1 VSGPRGS
8 GSTRP
13 LTAIRVA
20 SDHVELWLPAAL
32 ATMSAVGWL
41 PFVLAV
47 VPLPSDGD
55 LAFFASSIVL
65 SPSYPLNVVLP
76 GGALICAV
84 LSATVL
90 SATGEAVLLRAIN
103 RLRGL
108 APSDRSIDD
117 EAARVWLIRI
127 VAALPALAVAVA
139 ILAMIR
145 TVALGEYQSPDL
157 GRGPLLVRI
166 ALDVWPLFVLEFAAI
181 AIGQAFAARAVRAS
195 TRAGRVSIRR
205 ALAVGFRGLLRHP
218 LRRIAVAIGI
228 DFVLA
233 IWLILTWGLLRILW
247 IPIGR
252 QAESGA
258 LLAPASVA
266 LLVGFVAIWLC
277 LVAGAGML
285 HAWSSTWWSLEVDAP
300 EMGTRSEG
308 GGDRWT

>member
-1 VSGPRGS
+1 MSGARGS
-8 GSTRP
+8 RRAQP
-13 LTAIRVA
+13 LSAIRVA
-20 SDHVELWLPAAL
+20 SDHAELWLPAAL
-32 ATMSAVGWL
+32 AAMSAAGWL

-108 APSDRSIDD
+108 APSDRSIDH
-117 EAARVWLIRI
+117 EAARVWLIRL

-145 TVALGEYQSPDL
+145 SVAPGEYQSPDL

-166 ALDVWPLFVLEFAAI
+166 ALDVWPLLVLEFAAI
-181 AIGQAFAARAVRAS
+181 ALGQAFAAGAVRAS
-195 TRAGRVSIRR
+195 TDAERVSPGR
-205 ALAVGFRGLLRHP
+205 ALAAGFRGLLRHP
-218 LRRIAVAIGI
+218 LRRIAVAIGL
-228 DFVLA
+228 DVALA
-233 IWLILTWGLLRILW
+233 AWLALTWGLLRILW

-252 QAESGA
+252 QAASGA

-300 EMGTRSEG
+300 GTGTRSEG